1 MLCFHEKGRTR
12 KEGIMSRSGDIAI
25 ALPLVLA
32 AIAAGY
38 ALYSETVSS
47 DAPRATRAV
56 PVAQQE
62 LSSMQSA
69 TVDEPLRDA
78 NPFDAS
84 EIFEFPAGTS
94 EADAREAVAGFL
106 IERATRR
113 GAAGARTSGHK
124 S

>member
-1 MLCFHEKGRTR
+1 MP
-12 KEGIMSRSGDIAI
+12 RSGDIAI

-47 DAPRATRAV
+47 DAPRATTSNAPSR
-56 PVAQQE
+56 QE

-69 TVDEPLRDA
+69 TLDEPLRVA

-84 EIFEFPAGTS
+84 EVFEFPAGTS
-94 EADAREAVAGFL
+94 EADAQEAVAGFL
-106 IERATRR
+106 IERAARR
-113 GAAGARTSGHK
+113 GVSSAHGTSGHK
-124 S
+124 G